1 LNNDKVFIVS
11 QYGSKRFQRS
21 EGENHMSKYPDTLAL
36 SSKVL
41 RVLIKLNLLMG
52 ALILAL
58 LIASLVAEA
67 PVMRA
72 LGVRPAELSSGML
85 FGMRMIMV
93 FGICTVPV
101 VHFVSQ
107 RLLLIVAT
115 VSTGNPFVVV
125 NAARL
130 RAIAWA
136 LVALELIH
144 FAVGAVGSAVSSAAA
159 PLHLSWGF
167 SLTRCVAVLLLFV
180 LARVFEEGARMREE
194 LEATV

>member
-1 LNNDKVFIVS
+1 
-11 QYGSKRFQRS
+11 
-21 EGENHMSKYPDTLAL
+21 MSNPFPDALAL
-36 SSKVL
+36 FSRVL

-52 ALILAL
+52 ALIMAL
-58 LIASLVAEA
+58 LIASLIAEA

-72 LGVRPAELSSGML
+72 LGVRPAEFNSRLF

-93 FGICTVPV
+93 IGICTVPV

-107 RLLLIVAT
+107 RLLMIVAT
-115 VSTGNPFVVV
+115 VSTGNPFIVV

-136 LVALELIH
+136 LLVLELMH
-144 FAVGAVGSAVSSAAA
+144 FVVGAVAASVSSAGV
-159 PLHLSWGF
+159 PLNISWGF
-167 SLTRCVAVLLLFV
+167 SLTRWLAVLLLFV

-194 LEATV
+194 LEGTV